1 MKNNFWQGKIVAVT
15 GAKGFLG
22 SHFVKELNKLG
33 AKVNSFS
40 RDNLDLL
47 DFDQTNI
54 LLKNTEVVFSC
65 AALDGNAEFKKNHPA
80 EILDN
85 NLHITANILNA
96 ARDNRISDVVLISSA
111 EIYSGYA
118 PNPVREED
126 DYRLYGGHTDSG
138 YILSKRYG
146 EILASLYQEQYGLR
160 IYLPRPSNIFGP
172 GDHFSEES
180 TRVIPSFIT
189 KILAGLPIEIWG
201 DGSQIRQFIFVKDV
215 VQTILTMVEKQ
226 AVGKINIA
234 TEESITVL
242 NLAKKISKIIGKKAN
257 IRLDK
262 TKSVGS
268 KSRLL
273 NVEKMHHL
281 IPYKPVSLEE
291 GLCETIAWYK
301 ENKKN

>member
-1 MKNNFWQGKIVAVT
+1 MKNSFWQGKKVAVT

-22 SHFVKELNKLG
+22 SHFVTELNKLG
-33 AKVNSFS
+33 AQVNSFS
-40 RDNLDLL
+40 RDQLDLL
-47 DFDQTNI
+47 DFDQTRKA
-54 LLKNTEVVFSC
+54 LKNTAVVISC

-85 NLHITANILNA
+85 NLHISSNILNA

-111 EIYSGYA
+111 EIYSGHA

-160 IYLPRPSNIFGP
+160 VYLPRPSNIFGP
-172 GDHFSEES
+172 GDHFSEQS

-189 KILAGLPIEIWG
+189 KILAGVPIEIWG
-201 DGSQIRQFIFVKDV
+201 DGSQIRQFIFVRDV

-234 TEESITVL
+234 TEESISVL
-242 NLAKKISKIIGKKAN
+242 ALAKKISKIIDKKAN
-257 IRLDK
+257 ILLDK

-281 IPYKPVSLEE
+281 ISFKPFSLEE
-291 GLCETIAWYK
+291 GLQETVKWYK
-301 ENKKN
+301 ENIKN